1 MGTWDHGPFD
11 NDTAAD
17 WSGELDDAPAD
28 EREPIIRTTLAAV
41 IDNVGYLDS
50 DFAVEAIAAAAV
62 IASQRPGGTPITT
75 PYGPDFLLNGETLS
89 LPADLDSLA
98 VRALDRIM
106 ADESEW
112 RSLWEESEQYPQAQA
127 ELLAI
132 RAVLAS

>member
-1 MGTWDHGPFD
+1 MGTWDKGPFD

-28 EREPIIRTTLAAV
+28 QREPMIRTTLTAV

-50 DFAVEAIAAAAV
+50 DLAVEAIAAAAV

-75 PYGPDFLLNGETLS
+75 LYGPDFLLTGETLS

-98 VRALDRIM
+98 VRALDRIL

-112 RSLWEESEQYPQAQA
+112 RILWEESAQYAEAQA
-127 ELLAI
+127 EVLAI
-132 RAVLAS
+132 RSVLAS